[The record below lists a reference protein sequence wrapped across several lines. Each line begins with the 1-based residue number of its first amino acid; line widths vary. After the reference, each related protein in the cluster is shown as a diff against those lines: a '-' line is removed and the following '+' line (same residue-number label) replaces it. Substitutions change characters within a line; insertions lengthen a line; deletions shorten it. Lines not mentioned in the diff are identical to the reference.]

1 MRAGKFEWID
11 HNHFGRGV
19 AYDDL
24 ECGIRSRPQVRPR
37 ENTRAIDSFRGQHF
51 ELAEGRIAT
60 ELGRANFTVDESE
73 SPLAWRTRRRGRK
86 GRVLIEPHSVA
97 GR

>member
-1 MRAGKFEWID
+1 MRAGTFDWID

-37 ENTRAIDSFRGQHF
+37 AARENTPAIDSFRGQHF
-51 ELAEGRIAT
+51 ERAEGRIVT
-60 ELGRANFTVDESE
+60 ELGRANFTVNESE
-73 SPLAWRTRRRGRK
+73 SSLA
-86 GRVLIEPHSVA
+86 
-97 GR
+97 